1 MESTCLHL
9 HLSHHHRSLRLPIP
23 RTQLSSLKPHSISFP
38 STLHFSPLHSSSS
51 NTRPKLLPLQSNSNP
66 NPNPEGDLAPIPP
79 SGRTFTAWDLA
90 SLWIGLVVGVPSY
103 YLAGSLVDLGM
114 SWLQGVSTVFL
125 ANALLL
131 VPLLLT
137 AYPATSL
144 GIPFP
149 VLARA
154 SFGPRGSHIPS
165 LLRAFVACGWFGIE
179 SWIGGQ
185 TLFLLLFNS
194 SPSPSS
200 FHLEFGCFLLFW
212 FAQLAIVLK
221 GMDGIR
227 ALEKYAAPIL
237 IVLVSSL
244 LGWAYFTAGGF
255 GPMLSL
261 PSRLS
266 SSQFWAVF
274 FPSLTAN
281 ISFWATVAINI
292 PDFTRYARSQKDQ
305 ILGQIGLPFF
315 MAMFTFAGLAVTS
328 STEVIFGQVISDPI
342 QLLGRIGGPFTK
354 LISIFGIS
362 LATITTNIAANVVAP
377 ANALVGLNP
386 RLFTFTGGAVVTAL
400 LGIAFQPWKLLSSS
414 ESFVYTWLLGY
425 SALMGPIGGIVL
437 SDYYLVKR
445 MHLDLE
451 GLYSDSV
458 DGPYYYQNGFNVA
471 ALVALVAGVLPIV
484 PGFLHKVGILSNTSK
499 AFLTAYNNAWFVSFF
514 ISGLVYWLLSTS
526 KENEKR
532 HQYAN

>member
-1 MESTCLHL
+1 MESTCLRLRLSHL
-9 HLSHHHRSLRLPIP
+9 HSLGLPIP
-23 RTQLSSLKPHSISFP
+23 KSQISPLKPHSISFP
-38 STLHFSPLHSSSS
+38 STLHFSPLHSGPSI
-51 NTRPKLLPLQSNSNP
+51 TRLKLLPKSNSNP

-79 SGRTFTAWDLA
+79 SGRTFTAWNLA

-114 SWLQGVSTVFL
+114 SWLQGVSTIFL

-131 VPLLLT
+131 IPLILT
-137 AYPATSL
+137 AYPATAL

-165 LLRAFVACGWFGIE
+165 LLRAFVACG
-179 SWIGGQ
+179 
-185 TLFLLLFNS
+185 
-194 SPSPSS
+194 
-200 FHLEFGCFLLFW
+200 
-212 FAQLAIVLK
+212 
-221 GMDGIR
+221 MDGIR
-227 ALEKYAAPIL
+227 ALEQYAAPIL
-237 IVLVSSL
+237 IVLVSAL
-244 LGWAYFTAGGF
+244 LGWAYFMAGGF

-266 SSQFWAVF
+266 GAQFWAVF

-315 MAMFTFAGLAVTS
+315 MAVFTFAGLAVTS
-328 STEVIFGQVISDPI
+328 STEVIFGQVIADPI
-342 QLLGRIGGPFTK
+342 QLLRRIGGPFTK
-354 LISIFGIS
+354 VISIFGIS
-362 LATITTNIAANVVAP
+362 LATVTTNIAANVVAP
-377 ANALVGLNP
+377 ANALVSLNP
-386 RLFTFTGGAVVTAL
+386 KMFTFTGGAVVTAL
-400 LGIAFQPWKLLSSS
+400 LGIAFQPWRLLSSS

-445 MHLDLE
+445 MKLDLE

-458 DGPYYYQNGFNVA
+458 DGPYYYQNGFNIA
-471 ALVALVAGVLPIV
+471 ALVALVAGVLPIL

-499 AFLTAYNNAWFVSFF
+499 VFMTAYNNAWFVSFF
-514 ISGLVYWLLSTS
+514 ISGLVYWVLSS
-526 KENEKR
+526 SRQNEKKPL
-532 HQYAN
+532 YTT